1 MQKESAKTLKTETNK
16 QNICKEKKKKRI
28 AKHYEAT
35 TRSMT
40 CVMRIPEGEKKRKIF
55 IYLKQS
61 IVIEKFPNLM
71 SDTIPQI
78 QEVESARKAIP
89 MYIQYWS
96 GLPFPTPGNLPDQ
109 GIKPVSLTSPAL
121 AGGFFNSS
129 ATLEAHINFIG
140 Y

>member
-1 MQKESAKTLKTETNK
+1 M
-16 QNICKEKKKKRI
+16 
-28 AKHYEAT
+28 
-35 TRSMT
+35 
-40 CVMRIPEGEKKRKIF
+40 
-55 IYLKQS
+55 
-61 IVIEKFPNLM
+61 IEKFPNLR

-89 MYIQYWS
+89 MHIQYWS